1 MLPMNEPDDFKKR
14 INDLA
19 SRCDR
24 TSSVTSTVFLTP
36 AELFELSRM
45 AFPGMD
51 VQILT
56 AGGTENAERKVAFFL
71 PYYEDAES
79 FDPSGTIKA
88 VKIQSYFG
96 EPAHRDY
103 LGAVLGLGIERDRI
117 GDIVIDGDKAY
128 VFCIASVAFTLLNE
142 LDKVGRCG
150 VKVSELPLNEVPAP
164 RKNVKIMS
172 FTVKSL
178 RLDAVAGDIFGISRT
193 QAAELIR
200 LGAVTLNYSV
210 CDKTDAPV
218 GEDAVISIRGKGK
231 GRITEIGGKSRKDR
245 LFITAERYL

>member
-1 MLPMNEPDDFKKR
+1 MNEPSDFKKR

-19 SRCDR
+19 ARCER

-45 AFPGMD
+45 SFPGMD
-51 VQILT
+51 IKVLT
-56 AGGTENAERKVAFFL
+56 SGGTEDCERKVAFFL
-71 PYYEDAES
+71 PYYEDIET
-79 FDPSGTIKA
+79 FDPSEVVRA
-88 VKIQSYFG
+88 VKVQSYFG

-103 LGAVLGLGIERDRI
+103 LGAILGLGIERDRI

-128 VFCIASVAFTLLNE
+128 VFCMTSVVSTLLKE

-150 VKVSELPLNEVPAP
+150 VRVCEIPLNEVPAQK
-164 RKNVKIMS
+164 KNVKMMS

-200 LGAVTLNYSV
+200 LGAVSLNYSV
-210 CDKTDAPV
+210 CEKTDAPV
-218 GEDAVISIRGKGK
+218 GEGAVISIRGKGK
-231 GRITEIGGKSRKDR
+231 GRVAEIGGKSKKDR